1 MANVEEVRKLGSLPG
16 TAQEL
21 RAMAEYLGADNDMV
35 YLRERATETQ
45 VKALPLYENKVVA
58 FSTHGLL
65 SGEIKGLVE
74 PALVLTPPQQATTA
88 DDGLLTASEVAQLK
102 LDANWV
108 ILSACNT
115 AAGDKPGAEGLSGLA
130 KAFFYAGARALL
142 VSHWPVESSSATALV
157 TTMFDAVKKNPAIG
171 RAEALRQSMLQLA
184 SNKSKPFYAHPLFWA
199 PFVVVGEGG

>member
-1 MANVEEVRKLGSLPG
+1 
-16 TAQEL
+16 
-21 RAMAEYLGADNDMV
+21 MAEYLGADNDMV